1 MKTTIL
7 TALLVALLFILT
19 NCSSSSDPA
28 PQLTEEEVQINKLSK
43 TWVLG
48 TVVYTDDDV
57 TDRFDDFSLTFTK
70 SKTYT
75 AAGSLGD
82 YDFEPFKASGTWDFK
97 SGDLN
102 VITRNDG
109 VNMEVSVTDNALFLT
124 FNMTEANG
132 RLAGL
137 GSYRFDLVTK

>member
-1 MKTTIL
+1 MKTNIF
-7 TALLVALLFILT
+7 TALLVAILFLT

-28 PQLTEEEVQINKLSK
+28 PQLTEEEVQINKLSE

-48 TVVYTDDDV
+48 SVIYVDDDV
-57 TDRFDDFSLTFTK
+57 TERFTDFSLTFTK

-75 AAGSLGD
+75 ATGSLGD
-82 YDFEPFKASGTWDFK
+82 YDFEPFKASGTWDFID
-97 SGDLN
+97 GDLN

-109 VNMEVSVTDNALFLT
+109 VNMEVSVTDDALFLT

-132 RLAGL
+132 RTAGL
-137 GSYRFDLVTK
+137 GSYRFDLVTQ